1 MPVIDDH
8 IDDRAGDHTAD
19 PLGATTSELS
29 EELIFLIASAATDD
43 QRKRATELFR
53 YFSRQLED
61 EAFRRGQESVAP
73 RQLPPPVAPLALE
86 APAIQ
91 PTEQP
96 SDEAESGLVPQVR
109 WLR

>member
-1 MPVIDDH
+1 
-8 IDDRAGDHTAD
+8 

-53 YFSRQLED
+53 YFSRQLEQ
-61 EAFRRGQESVAP
+61 EAYRRGQESVAM
-73 RQLPPPVAPLALE
+73 RQLPTPAAPLQLE
-86 APAIQ
+86 APTLQ
-91 PTEQP
+91 PTEQA
-96 SDEAESGLVPQVR
+96 SDEAQGSLIPQVR

>member
-1 MPVIDDH
+1 MPVLDDH
-8 IDDRAGDHTAD
+8 IDDRTND

-53 YFSRQLED
+53 YFSRQLEE
-61 EAFRRGQESVAP
+61 EAYRRGQESIAI
-73 RQLPPPVAPLALE
+73 RQLPLSAVPLALE
-86 APAIQ
+86 APTIQ
-91 PTEQP
+91 PAEQA
-96 SDEAESGLVPQVR
+96 SDEVRDSLIPQVR

>member
-8 IDDRAGDHTAD
+8 IDDRTGDDGAD

-29 EELIFLIASAATDD
+29 EELIFLIASASTDE
-43 QRKRATELFR
+43 QRKHATELFR

-61 EAFRRGQESVAP
+61 EAYRRGQASIAP
-73 RQLPPPVAPLALE
+73 RQLPPPTAPLALE

-91 PTEQP
+91 PTERA
-96 SDEAESGLVPQVR
+96 SDEALGGLIPPVR

>member
-8 IDDRAGDHTAD
+8 IDDRFIDHAAD

-53 YFSRQLED
+53 YFSRQLEE
-61 EAFRRGQESVAP
+61 EAFRRGQDSVAP
-73 RQLPPPVAPLALE
+73 RQLPPPTVTLALE

-91 PTEQP
+91 PTEQA
-96 SDEAESGLVPQVR
+96 SDEAQGGLIPQVR

>member
-1 MPVIDDH
+1 MPLLDDQ
-8 IDDRAGDHTAD
+8 IDDRAQDPNQD

-29 EELIFLIASAATDD
+29 DELIFLIASAATDD

-53 YFSRQLED
+53 YFSRQLES
-61 EAFRRGQESVAP
+61 EAYRRGQESVAP
-73 RQLPPPVAPLALE
+73 RQLPSPTAPLALE

-91 PTEQP
+91 PSEQAN
-96 SDEAESGLVPQVR
+96 DEARSSLIPQVR

>member
-1 MPVIDDH
+1 MSALDDDIDDYT
-8 IDDRAGDHTAD
+8 GD
-19 PLGATTSELS
+19 PLGATTAELS

-53 YFSRQLED
+53 YLSRRLDE
-61 EAFRRGQESVAP
+61 EAFRRGQDSVAV
-73 RQLPPPVAPLALE
+73 RRLPPSAVPLMLE

-91 PTEQP
+91 PGDQA
-96 SDEAESGLVPQVR
+96 SDEARDGLIPQID

>member
-8 IDDRAGDHTAD
+8 IDDRSSD

-61 EAFRRGQESVAP
+61 EAYRRGQQSVAP
-73 RQLPPPVAPLALE
+73 RQLSPPTAPLALE
-86 APAIQ
+86 APASQ
-91 PTEQP
+91 PTEQA
-96 SDEAESGLVPQVR
+96 SDEAQSSLIPQVR

>member
-1 MPVIDDH
+1 MPVLNDD
-8 IDDRAGDHTAD
+8 IDDRTIDHSSD

-43 QRKRATELFR
+43 QRKRTTELFR
-53 YFSRQLED
+53 YFSKQLAE
-61 EAFRRGQESVAP
+61 EAYRCGQESMAA
-73 RQLPPPVAPLALE
+73 RQLPQSAAPLALE

-91 PTEQP
+91 PSEQA
-96 SDEAESGLVPQVR
+96 SDEAQDGLIPRVR

>member
-8 IDDRAGDHTAD
+8 IDDRASD

-29 EELIFLIASAATDD
+29 EELIFLIASASTDD

-61 EAFRRGQESVAP
+61 EAYRRGQESVAP
-73 RQLPPPVAPLALE
+73 RQLPSPTAPLALE

-91 PTEQP
+91 PTEQA
-96 SDEAESGLVPQVR
+96 SDEAQGGLIPQVR

>member
-1 MPVIDDH
+1 MPVLDDH
-8 IDDRAGDHTAD
+8 LDDRTDD

-53 YFSRQLED
+53 YFSRQLEQ
-61 EAFRRGQESVAP
+61 EAYQRGQESVAV
-73 RQLPPPVAPLALE
+73 RQLPMSAAPLQLE
-86 APAIQ
+86 APTIQ
-91 PTEQP
+91 PTEQA
-96 SDEAESGLVPQVR
+96 SDDVQGTLVPQVR